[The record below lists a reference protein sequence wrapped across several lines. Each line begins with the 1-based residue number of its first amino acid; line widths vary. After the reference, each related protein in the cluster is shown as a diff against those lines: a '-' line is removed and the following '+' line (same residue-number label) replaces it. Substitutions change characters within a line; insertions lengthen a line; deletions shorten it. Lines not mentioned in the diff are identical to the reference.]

1 MTLLLLLLA
10 LPVNSIDDP
19 LAPAR
24 QGQLQCHS
32 PDVARK
38 TCAALAGYTFEA
50 DGRIH
55 NQAEVLLS
63 RSPAVVMHN
72 ETTVF
77 IREGA
82 VCGDMSDL
90 AKASFTIGGQAPDEN
105 VTNLLRTQVT
115 AAFSQLGREGCTRY
129 APNGEGIFAKVTIDG
144 EERPDLNQPV
154 MWVSPDAGWSVA
166 P

>member
-1 MTLLLLLLA
+1 MPLLLLLLA

-50 DGRIH
+50 DGGIL
-55 NQAEVLLS
+55 NQAEVLLNP
-63 RSPAVVMHN
+63 SPAIVMHN
-72 ETTVF
+72 EMRVF

-90 AKASFTIGGQAPDEN
+90 AKARFTIGGQVADEN
-105 VTNLLRTQVT
+105 VTSLLRAQVT
-115 AAFSQLGREGCTRY
+115 AAFSQLGGEGCTRY
-129 APNGEGIFAKVTIDG
+129 APNGEGILAKVMIDG